1 MHHADPDP
9 AVTPLAHADTALPQP
24 PRRASVALMWAHP
37 AHLMALGFGSGL
49 SPKAP
54 GTVGTLWGW
63 ASFVLIQQ
71 LLGGGV
77 VADRFWAI
85 VLLLGWFVGCWA
97 CARTARAMGVSD
109 PGNVVWDEIWAFWL
123 ILWVVSPVDWRGQLL
138 AFVLFRFFDAVKP
151 GPVAWADQRFKLQ
164 PGQTIGWAQG
174 LGIMFDD
181 LVAALCTLVVMAL
194 PVAVRQGGVG
204 ASLLG

>member
-1 MHHADPDP
+1 MDAADD
-9 AVTPLAHADTALPQP
+9 TPTP
-24 PRRASVALMWAHP
+24 PRRATVALMWAHP

-63 ASFVLIQQ
+63 VSFVLIQQ

-77 VADRFWAI
+77 VADRFWA
-85 VLLLGWFVGCWA
+85 VTLVLGWFVGCWA

-109 PGNVVWDEIWAFWL
+109 PGSVVWDEIWAFWL

-181 LVAALCTLVVMAL
+181 LVAAGCTLVVMAL